1 MYAVTIVEGALEW
14 RSRPDPEPGPTDLLV
29 RARAA
34 GLCRADLLHRDG
46 LYPPPPG
53 TTPPEL
59 PGMEF
64 AGTVEAAGD
73 GCRRVRARRRGVG
86 GGGRGGHARGGGG
99 PPGA

>member
-34 GLCRADLLHRDG
+34 GLCRTDLLHRDG

-73 GCRRVRARRRGVG
+73 GCRRFRPRDPVMAAGTAAAQAAPGPV
-86 GGGRGGHARGGGG
+86 
-99 PPGA
+99 PPGL

>member
-34 GLCRADLLHRDG
+34 GLCRADFLHRDG

-59 PGMEF
+59 P
-64 AGTVEAAGD
+64 ATAAG
-73 GCRRVRARRRGVG
+73 GS
-86 GGGRGGHARGGGG
+86 G
-99 PPGA
+99 PATG